1 MESFHP
7 AVRSWFARRFPD
19 GPTVP
24 QAGGWRE
31 IAAGNHTLIAAPTG
45 SGKTLAAF
53 LVCIDRIYRA
63 HEARAAEPGAAES
76 GADEIGG
83 DGSDAAAEDG
93 PQVIYVSPLKALAV
107 DIWQNLE
114 TPLAEIA
121 AEAAR
126 LGLPAPDIRVAVRTG
141 DTPPAERAA
150 MLRRPP
156 NFLITTP
163 ESLYLLV
170 TAERTRAMLAPARTV
185 IVDEI
190 HAVAGNK
197 RGSHLALTLERL

>member
-24 QAGGWRE
+24 QTGGWRE

-53 LVCIDRIYRA
+53 LVCIDRIYRV
-63 HEARAAEPGAAES
+63 HEARAAEPGAAEP
-76 GADEIGG
+76 
-83 DGSDAAAEDG
+83 DAAEPGATAEDG
-93 PQVIYVSPLKALAV
+93 PQVVYVSPLKALAV

-121 AEAAR
+121 AEAAK
-126 LGLPAPDIRVAVRTG
+126 LGLPAPDIRV
-141 DTPPAERAA
+141 
-150 MLRRPP
+150 
-156 NFLITTP
+156 
-163 ESLYLLV
+163 
-170 TAERTRAMLAPARTV
+170 
-185 IVDEI
+185 
-190 HAVAGNK
+190 
-197 RGSHLALTLERL
+197 